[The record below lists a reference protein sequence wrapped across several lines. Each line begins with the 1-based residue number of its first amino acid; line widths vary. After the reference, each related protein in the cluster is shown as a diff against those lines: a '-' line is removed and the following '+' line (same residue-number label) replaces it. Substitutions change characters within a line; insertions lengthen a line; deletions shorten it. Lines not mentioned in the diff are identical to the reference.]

1 MSGLSQNII
10 PDFSSRGSAPP
21 IPDLSGRS
29 APPPK
34 PIPKGDGKPFNYNK
48 PPTIPDFKPVYVSPA
63 LSVSKSAKVK
73 TVTPPA
79 PPPISQFSP
88 SIETYPTANNSYFLT
103 ELDVGNAVSLWAGY
117 PAINNVNLSN
127 FSILNGGSA
136 SFTSLTSGNISTLGS
151 ATIGDN
157 LVVGGN
163 ATVEGSGSFGKPV
176 SLLNTGQIPGKLLM
190 SDNNGNQHTLES
202 LNGDL
207 FFDTELLAKAG
218 DIQNIADWSLY
229 PAISTIDMIGN
240 PIIGASGVTITDG
253 SHPQL
258 LSASV
263 DGLQVN
269 GATVVTGNYVKTL
282 NADIGDVTLSSI
294 NGSVSI
300 TKPVGGVIDFSVS
313 QGAGGVASINSQT
326 GAITF
331 QSADTSIAIT
341 NPSAGIINLAT
352 TAPAVDISKWADYAA
367 SQQVNCSSFGITCQ
381 PIGAGTSYS
390 FSQLDTN
397 LTIGKASYFPFFP
410 DVIMYPA
417 KFQIGSLVAP
427 ATSISFTS
435 LVDISITGGA
445 GVSVTGGG
453 GLSLI
458 GGGGITA
465 LGATV
470 TLGAGAISAL
480 GGSINLG
487 AGTINMAGGLINAIG
502 TAINVGGGLIT
513 ATTGGLLVTAGSV
526 VVGTST
532 NAGAGIVCYG
542 GTIQCVPSIIGGGG
556 GLDMTNQ
563 CPIIGVTSITGNNI
577 SMSSVGMTTIGN
589 LAGTYLEI
597 SDVGGLIG
605 HSDNEVIIGNPQTVL
620 NIGNSLTVPPT
631 TGLYFDDTRLL
642 FNNAPIGGGGGGV
655 TALNTQTGSV
665 SLTSANTGTLVVGS
679 TGAGNV
685 QLSVPVG
692 AGGVASLNTQSGS
705 LTLTSANTN
714 IVVGS
719 TGAGN
724 LQLTAPTPV
733 QSLNTLTGGL
743 TLAAGTGISITPSG
757 GNTLTIENTSL
768 VKPIWL
774 VGGDYTNPGVTF
786 VASTNTLIKYLSI
799 TTTAAN
805 TKVMIFGTFD
815 AVSAAPSV
823 IYMTLARSTAIP
835 TAANSTNLVNGT
847 SAMTNS
853 ISGSGLSMWAAS
865 SSASRLTAVAN
876 VIDTLAAP
884 GTYYYSLWGWDAS
897 VITPG
902 TTELANIT
910 ILDVTGSGGSSTA
923 FPAPVIQAA
932 GTTALIPTT
941 ANTTYIL
948 TSGATQNFTTAGLG
962 VGNAGAV
969 WYVKNA
975 FGSDINIQHNGG
987 AITGQTATLHTN
999 TGSTNS
1005 AQQIIY
1011 WNGTNLFMY

>member
-1 MSGLSQNII
+1 MPKSIAKYSAI
-10 PDFSSRGSAPP
+10 PQP
-21 IPDLSGRS
+21 I
-29 APPPK
+29 AH
-34 PIPKGDGKPFNYNK
+34 
-48 PPTIPDFKPVYVSPA
+48 
-63 LSVSKSAKVK
+63 
-73 TVTPPA
+73 
-79 PPPISQFSP
+79 SQFSP

-103 ELDVGNAVSLWAGY
+103 ELDVGNAVSKWAGY
-117 PAINNVNLSN
+117 PAINNVDMAGY
-127 FSILNGGSA
+127 SILNGKS
-136 SFTSLTSGNISTLGS
+136 IST
-151 ATIGDN
+151 ATLSVSSIMASYID
-157 LVVGGN
+157 VGGN
-163 ATVEGSGSFGKPV
+163 VAVSGDGSFGGSGSFRKPV
-176 SLLNTGQIPGKLLM
+176 SLFNAGSVPGQLLM
-190 SDNNGNQHTLES
+190 SDNNGAQHILES
-202 LNGDL
+202 IDGDL

-218 DIQNIADWSLY
+218 DIQQVADWSLY
-229 PAISTIDMIGN
+229 PALSTIDMVGN
-240 PIIGASGVTITDG
+240 PIVGASGVTITDG

-258 LSASV
+258 LTASV
-263 DGLQVN
+263 FGREVN
-269 GATVVTGNYVKTL
+269 GCSVVTGTYVKSV
-282 NADIGDVTLSSI
+282 NADIGDIVLSSI

-300 TKPVGGVIDFSVS
+300 SKPLDGVIDFAVPV
-313 QGAGGVASINSQT
+313 GAGGVASVNGQT
-326 GAITF
+326 GPITF
-331 QSADTSIAIT
+331 ESLDSTITIT
-341 NPSAGIINLAT
+341 NPTPGVINLAT
-352 TAPAVDISKWADYAA
+352 AGGSVADWANYPAVA
-367 SQQVNCSSFGITCQ
+367 QVNCSSFGIKCD

-417 KFQIGSLVAP
+417 NFQVGSLIAP

-435 LVDISITGGA
+435 LVDIGITGGA

-465 LGATV
+465 LGATI
-470 TLGAGAISAL
+470 TLGAGALSML

-487 AGTINMAGGLINAIG
+487 AGTINMAGGLINALG

-526 VVGTST
+526 VVGTSA

-542 GTIQCVPSIIGGGG
+542 GTIQCVPSIVGGGG

-563 CPIIGVTSITGNNI
+563 CPITGVTSIQGNNI
-577 SMSSVGMTTIGN
+577 AIETPVGGTITIGDINQSYIEVDSVGSLLLRTPN
-589 LAGTYLEI
+589 SGTPHGSIDINNATGKIEI
-597 SDVGGLIG
+597 LTQGEDIIVSNSITELVVGT
-605 HSDNEVIIGNPQTVL
+605 SADT
-620 NIGNSLTVPPT
+620 PPV
-631 TGLYFDDTRLL
+631 TGLFFDDTRLL
-642 FNNAPIGGGGGGV
+642 FNNAPIGGGSGV
-655 TALNTQTGSV
+655 TSLNSLTGGLSIVAGSGISVTPSGSSITIDNTSPGSSGVASLNTQTGAV
-665 SLTSANTGTLVVGS
+665 GLTSANTSTLAVGS

-692 AGGVASLNTQSGS
+692 AGGVASLNS
-705 LTLTSANTN
+705 
-714 IVVGS
+714 
-719 TGAGN
+719 
-724 LQLTAPTPV
+724 
-733 QSLNTLTGGL
+733 LTGGL
-743 TLAAGTGISITPSG
+743 SIVAGSGISVTPSG
-757 GNTLTIENTSL
+757 SSITINNTSL

-853 ISGSGLSMWAAS
+853 ISGSGLSMWASS

-876 VIDTLAAP
+876 VIDTLVAP

-902 TTELANIT
+902 TTELANMT
-910 ILDVTGSGGSSTA
+910 ILDVTGSGGSSA
-923 FPAPVIQAA
+923 SFPNPVIQAA
-932 GTTALIPTT
+932 GTTALVPTS

-962 VGNAGAV
+962 AGNAGLV

-975 FGSDINIQHNGG
+975 FGSDISVQHNGG

-1011 WNGTNLFMY
+1011 WNGTNLLMY